1 MLTVMLIGSLACLA
15 VPVAIYLRM
24 LITGPADRA
33 RIHARMAAH
42 RRGPDSGARTRTPP
56 SVPTST
62 QGAAPSRQ
70 TEAAPCHPA
79 ADNAQEVSSS

>member
-24 LITGPADRA
+24 LITGPAERA

-42 RRGPDSGARTRTPP
+42 RRGPDSGTRTR
-56 SVPTST
+56 VPTSK

-70 TEAAPCHPA
+70 TKAAPCHPA
-79 ADNAQEVSSS
+79 ADNAHEVSSS